1 MLTNRAFVFAAAL
14 ILGFSMFS
22 QREVDPG
29 LEETFHGAVD
39 ILRMLSR
46 QSAQAAHYFEILTT
60 LGNAISEQ
68 RQRLVSQRRQSSQYV
83 SKLFSLNPTSPAADV
98 NPNPLPTG
106 QGLSPVSTHASNVY
120 QWAQGDTGVITP
132 DVESLFSGWEGMDL
146 PLWDSFP
153 FLTELGSQAFN
164 NNSS

>member
-1 MLTNRAFVFAAAL
+1 MLTIRAFVFAAAL

-60 LGNAISEQ
+60 LGNAINEQ

-83 SKLFSLNPTSPAADV
+83 SKLFSLNPTSPAADI
-98 NPNPLPTG
+98 NTFPG
-106 QGLSPVSTHASNVY
+106 QGMSPMSAHATNVY
-120 QWAQGDTGVITP
+120 QWAQGDAGDMTP
-132 DVESLFSGWEGMDL
+132 DVEGLFSGWEGMDL

-153 FLTELGSQAFN
+153 FLTEPTGPQERQQFN
-164 NNSS
+164 NDD